1 MSLYVY
7 GDINKNEESK
17 VYVFGSHQYA
27 LYYWTKAVSENKLGL
42 KALLIHIDLH
52 SDYLDTASCID
63 NQISLDPEAVLK
75 CIKNRAIH
83 YDDFIIPAL
92 KMGIVGDIAFCCN
105 PKQKGNQC
113 NNFKN
118 YESPIKI
125 AEFLSQYNNGKS
137 LSEYSLCKKILERNC
152 ILDIDLD
159 FFLDIKYNNTS
170 ELDESVLKQDK
181 TIIDEIKAIN
191 TLFDFASITT
201 ITTSHDLGWDRERH
215 HIQKIFS
222 QHFKGRIN
230 FKNKPKAF

>member
-1 MSLYVY
+1 MSPYVY
-7 GDINKNEESK
+7 GDISKNEENK

-52 SDYLDTASCID
+52 SDYHDPASCID

-105 PKQKGNQC
+105 PKQRDNQC
-113 NNFKN
+113 DNFKN
-118 YESPIKI
+118 YESPTKI
-125 AEFLSQYNNGKS
+125 AESLSRYNNGKS
-137 LSEYSLCKKILERNC
+137 LSESEYSLCKKILEQNC

-159 FFLDIKYNNTS
+159 FFLDFKCNSAN
-170 ELDESVLKQDK
+170 ELVLKQDK
-181 TIIDEIKAIN
+181 TILNEINAIN

-201 ITTSHDLGWDRERH
+201 ITTSHDLGWDKERH
-215 HIQKIFS
+215 YVQKIFS
-222 QHFKGRIN
+222 QHFKGHIN
-230 FKNKPKAF
+230 FKNKPKVF